1 MEVCVFYSKDSSLCF
16 LLEAFNGSFGF
27 LLEEFLRC
35 AFPAALTSQCE
46 LLEIQADLT
55 NFWMKLQNAESEK
68 LELHAMARE
77 KALRAYVS

>member
-1 MEVCVFYSKDSSLCF
+1 MERIYVFFYSKQAFNGSLCF
-16 LLEAFNGSFGF
+16 LLEAF
-27 LLEEFLRC
+27 LRR

-68 LELHAMARE
+68 LELHATARKRKHSE
-77 KALRAYVS
+77 LT